1 MNVLKIYR
9 LIGLSVLCSTSVQA
23 FTSLPL
29 VSNVLSEGKLKS
41 DKDNKENKKQEYTV
55 SGYITESGS
64 GENLFGVSVYVPEL
78 RIGVT
83 TNTYGF
89 YSLTLPEGK
98 HNLVISYM
106 GYATINKEIT
116 IINDKSLSFAL
127 ETSVE
132 SLKEV
137 VVSAKESI
145 KESKV
150 TQMSKVQIDPA
161 DIKDIPALLG
171 EKDVLKSLQLLP
183 GIQGGSEG
191 SSGFFV
197 RGGTP
202 DQNLIILD
210 DAVVYNSNHLFGFF
224 SVFNGD
230 AIKSIEAFK
239 GGFPAR
245 FGGRLSSVIK
255 IDMKDGNKEK
265 LSGKINVG
273 LISSS
278 LLLEGPI
285 NKGKTSF
292 IFSGRRTYA
301 DILTQPFLNKN
312 SKGGYY
318 FGDLNFKIHHVFGD
332 KDKLYWSN
340 YAGRDKFYS
349 RDKQEGYDYGNGY
362 VDSGYED
369 KANLNWGNITST
381 LRWNHQF
388 NGKFFSNTSF
398 IFSNYKFSVGLDER
412 YDNQKYI
419 FKSSSGINDYSLKSD
434 YYYYPNNKHTVR
446 FGLLGTMHKFTPQR
460 VQIKEAEVPE
470 VNTSQELKSF
480 ESAFYLED
488 DYKITERLNFSGGLR
503 ISGFN
508 YKAKNYFN
516 IEPRI
521 AMSYKF
527 KSDMALKA
535 SYSKMNQYIHLLSS
549 SGIGLPTDL
558 WVSSTDQVKPQ
569 ESQQLALGI
578 AKDFLNNNYSFTLEG
593 YYKKMDNVIAYKEGA
608 SFLALDNLESGKS
621 IDWQENITSGKG
633 WAYGGE
639 ILFRKKKGPLTGW
652 LGYTLSWSERQFEE
666 LNLGRKFY
674 DRYDRR
680 HDISLVGI
688 YKPNPKITLSAT
700 WVLSTGNNYTLP
712 NLQKLPPV
720 DNFPIRGEETSFYG
734 ASASFDP
741 ESFTT
746 QRNNFRAETSHRLDL
761 GIQFI
766 KKKKKNRERIWGFSL
781 YNSYARKNP
790 FIYTVSRDWGEWND
804 PDAVIENKLERTSVL
819 LLIPSFNYT
828 FKF

>member
-1 MNVLKIYR
+1 MNIKNVCR
-9 LIGLSVLCSTSVQA
+9 LISLSLLCSASVQA
-23 FTSLPL
+23 SSSFNPISKVLLAKKTS
-29 VSNVLSEGKLKS
+29 VDGKVK
-41 DKDNKENKKQEYTV
+41 KKKQEESTI
-55 SGYITESGS
+55 SGYITEAGS
-64 GENLFGVSVYVPEL
+64 GENLFGVSVYIPEL
-78 RIGVT
+78 KIGVT

-89 YSLTLPEGK
+89 YSLTLPEGA
-98 HNLVISYM
+98 HNLVVSYM
-106 GYATINKEIT
+106 GYATINKEVNIVK
-116 IINDKSLSFAL
+116 DVSLSFTL
-127 ETSVE
+127 ESSVE
-132 SLKEV
+132 SLEEV
-137 VVSAKESI
+137 VVSAKESL

-150 TQMSKVQIDPA
+150 TQMSKVQLDPA

-230 AIKSIEAFK
+230 AIKSVEAFK

-301 DILTQPFLNKN
+301 DILAQPFLKKN

-318 FGDLNFKIHHVFGD
+318 FGDLNFKIHHIFSD

-349 RDKQEGYDYGNGY
+349 RDKQEDYEYENGY
-362 VDSGYED
+362 VDTGYED

-398 IFSNYKFSVGLDER
+398 IFSNYKFSVGLDEEF
-412 YDNQKYI
+412 DNQKYI

-434 YYYYPNNKHTVR
+434 YYYYPTNKHTVR
-446 FGLLGTMHKFTPQR
+446 FGLVGTMHKFTPQR
-460 VQIKEAEVPE
+460 VQIKEAEIPD
-470 VNTSQELKSF
+470 VNTTQELKSF

-488 DYKITERLNFSGGLR
+488 DYKITEKLNFSGGLR

-516 IEPRI
+516 VEPRM
-521 AMSYKF
+521 AMSYTLKP
-527 KSDMALKA
+527 DLALKA

-558 WVSSTDQVKPQ
+558 WVSSTDKVKPQ
-569 ESQQLALGI
+569 ESQQVAFGL

-593 YYKKMDNVIAYKEGA
+593 YYKTMDNVIAYKEGA

-633 WAYGGE
+633 WAYGAE

-666 LNLGRKFY
+666 LNLGNKFY

-688 YKPNPKITLSAT
+688 YKPSPKLTLSAT

-712 NLQKLPPV
+712 NLQKFVPD
-720 DNFPIRGEETSFYG
+720 DNFPIQGYQDSFG
-734 ASASFDP
+734 SGFLSEDFA
-741 ESFTT
+741 TH
-746 QRNNFRAETSHRLDL
+746 RNNFRGETSHRLDL
-761 GIQFI
+761 GVQFI
-766 KKKKKNRERIWGFSL
+766 KQKKKNRERIWGFSL

-790 FIYTVSRDWGEWND
+790 FIYIAEDDWGDYDD
-804 PDAVIENKLERTSVL
+804 PNTVVRKKINRTSVL
-819 LLIPSFNYT
+819 MLIPSFNYT